1 MELLRKYRVLKNFMR
16 LPAILT
22 LSLINYI
29 SYVFLRSYLPFK
41 YPDYCLTYF
50 LIVAIFGYLS
60 AMTSIFLLMAFCS
73 HPGYLPA
80 RLEMPKEEGKAPKE
94 LRLFR
99 MENYM
104 RNGLHDFEKEMRE
117 PTLRRENP

>member
-1 MELLRKYRVLKNFMR
+1 
-16 LPAILT
+16 
-22 LSLINYI
+22 
-29 SYVFLRSYLPFK
+29 
-41 YPDYCLTYF
+41 
-50 LIVAIFGYLS
+50 
-60 AMTSIFLLMAFCS
+60 MAFCS

>member
-1 MELLRKYRVLKNFMR
+1 
-16 LPAILT
+16 
-22 LSLINYI
+22 
-29 SYVFLRSYLPFK
+29 
-41 YPDYCLTYF
+41 
-50 LIVAIFGYLS
+50 
-60 AMTSIFLLMAFCS
+60 
-73 HPGYLPA
+73 
-80 RLEMPKEEGKAPKE
+80 MPKEEGKAPKE